1 MPEYNGA
8 VKRYGMVPSLLST
21 TIHGSRVMEPWH
33 GLGSGTKGGWHWYQ
47 RGLARGMVPEGEIE
61 MGGIPYRTHEST
73 RGKKERTNKKT
84 KFREVEGKKERKG
97 EGVTPEGTRV

>member
-1 MPEYNGA
+1 
-8 VKRYGMVPSLLST
+8 MVRLEERERERE
-21 TIHGSRVMEPWH
+21 RVMEPWH
-33 GLGSGTKGGWHWYQ
+33 GWGSGTKGGWHEEWYP
-47 RGLARGMVPEGEIE
+47 RGEIE

-84 KFREVEGKKERKG
+84 KFREGEERRRRR